1 MHANQNLW
9 GTEHTKVLFTYGIP
23 DPEVGVCAKQGG
35 RPQKTLACR
44 PSDVLAGCSPFADD
58 ATVRF
63 QPLHANVRNG
73 SKVAARQLMAGMG
86 GLQTLHVSGG
96 QTDIQGCNVL
106 RRE

>member
-9 GTEHTKVLFTYGIP
+9 GTEHAKVPFTYGIP

-73 SKVAARQLMAGMG
+73 SK
-86 GLQTLHVSGG
+86 
-96 QTDIQGCNVL
+96 TDI
-106 RRE
+106 RP